1 MLFLSSF
8 ICLLL
13 TGVRGLPQGNPV
25 ASAITV
31 AGDDLPAGPDEGL
44 PAGPDQGQPAGPDQG
59 QPAGVVDTMTV
70 EDMKNAFPPRDPAD
84 AQNWYGTSLFGFK

>member
-25 ASAITV
+25 ASAIAV

-44 PAGPDQGQPAGPDQG
+44 PAGPDQG